1 MNEQATEINYQ
12 KDCKGGHVVFVGSYI
27 LEPGK
32 TVSQSNGPSLRPCT
46 AVDIVTSLVTCSQFH
61 TLSKFN
67 LEFL

>member
-12 KDCKGGHVVFVGSYI
+12 KDCKEGHIVFVGSYI

-32 TVSQSNGPSLRPCT
+32 TVSQSNGKWKPWT

-67 LEFL
+67 LKFL